1 MAINRSAD
9 EVLWRVLLYT
19 VLLSGAFISL
29 MPFLYMV
36 GTSLKTF
43 GQTLT
48 RVAPFPWMA
57 NFWPELDRI
66 QWVNYVEAWVTASFA
81 QYFFNSLA
89 IATVNVTGTFLSTV
103 LAAFAFAKLNFV
115 GRDVVFSVVL
125 ATLMIP
131 DDVKLIPNFLTIS
144 NLGLIDTIWALTI
157 PFMGSAFFIFLIRQ
171 FFRQVPNDLLESAR
185 IDGATHFGMLWRIV
199 VPLSK
204 APLFTM
210 VFLAFTQAWND
221 LQWALIVSRSERWR
235 PITVGLT
242 RFINEAAAET
252 HLRMAG
258 TLIAMVPIL
267 LVYFAAQRQIT
278 DAITRT
284 GLKG

>member
-1 MAINRSAD
+1 METKQQHEKALVKV
-9 EVLWRVLLYT
+9 VLWTLLLT
-19 VLLSGAFISL
+19 GGFISL

-43 GQTLT
+43 GETIT
-48 RVAPFPWMA
+48 RVAPFPWMSG
-57 NFWPELDRI
+57 FWPELDNI
-66 QWVNYVEAWVTASFA
+66 QWQNYVEAWITASFDRF
-81 QYFFNSLA
+81 FFNSVA
-89 IATVNVTGTFLSTV
+89 IATVNVTGTFLVTV
-103 LAAFAFAKLNFV
+103 LAAFAFAKLEFP
-115 GRDVVFSVVL
+115 GRNVVFTVLL

-144 NLGLIDTIWALTI
+144 RLGLIDTIWAMTI
-157 PFMGSAFFIFLIRQ
+157 PFMGSVFFIFLVRQ
-171 FFRQVPNDLLESAR
+171 FFRQVPNELLDSAR
-185 IDGATHFGMLWRIV
+185 IDGATHFGMLWRII

-210 VFLAFTQAWND
+210 VFLAFSNAWND
-221 LQWALIVSRSERWR
+221 LQWPLIVSRSERWR

-242 RFINEAAAET
+242 RFIDEAAAQT

-267 LVYFAAQRQIT
+267 VIYFIAQKQIT
-278 DAITRT
+278 DAITQT

>member
-115 GRDVVFSVVL
+115 GRDVVFTVVL